1 VHGLVAILVE
11 EKMLL
16 VQSEVKQEVIPLNQ
30 NKHPFINGKSN
41 IFL

>member
-1 VHGLVAILVE
+1 VHGLVAIIVE

-30 NKHPFINGKSN
+30 DEHPFINEKSN